1 MFTTFANRGVLVL
14 LLLCLGAVSSFG
26 AALIYALWCTDK
38 KQRELRQLSN
48 QFPDAT
54 LMGDY
59 RVRSGMRF
67 ENGRYVL
74 SQRVTSDALREV
86 FYKLKE
92 F

>member
-1 MFTTFANRGVLVL
+1 MFTTFANLGMLV
-14 LLLCLGAVSSFG
+14 LLLCLGAVISLG

-38 KQRELRQLSN
+38 KAQRELRQLSN

-54 LMGDY
+54 MIGDY

-74 SQRVTSDALREV
+74 SQRVTNDALREV